1 MQRTAT
7 SSATRQLQ
15 HRLHMP
21 CAKLPVARLDVFD
34 DPAHD
39 ALAQRFC
46 LLWLLC
52 ALCVLGV
59 KFFSFPR
66 LKQIVDADSCSFTA
80 LVNQRTHA
88 FFRDGVQEG
97 LVFSREV
104 RKSPEMFNDCR
115 LKLFLEQ
122 GQKLFS
128 NPRAHPL
135 RVTVG
140 GVFTPGLF
148 SSAQKTPELTPANA
162 QQRPDDRTGDGM
174 NSAKPREACPAEE
187 MREYRLCLI
196 VGSVCHRD
204 SPAHSRFRQ

>member
-1 MQRTAT
+1 
-7 SSATRQLQ
+7 
-15 HRLHMP
+15 MP
-21 CAKLPVARLDVFD
+21 CAKLPVARLDAFD

-39 ALAQRFC
+39 PLAQC
-46 LLWLLC
+46 LCPVSPLC
-52 ALCVLGV
+52 ALCVLCVLCV
-59 KFFSFPR
+59 KLFFRPR
-66 LKQIVDADSCSFTA
+66 LEQIGDADSRSFTA

-88 FFRDGVQEG
+88 FLRDSVQEG
-97 LVFSREV
+97 LVFSCEV
-104 RKSPEMFNDCR
+104 RKSSQVINDCR

-122 GQKLFS
+122 GQKLLP

-135 RVTVG
+135 HVALG
-140 GVFTPGLF
+140 GAFTPGFF
-148 SSAQKTPELTPANA
+148 SRAQKTPKLAPANA
-162 QQRPDDRTGDGM
+162 QQRTDHRTGDGM